1 MASKKSYT
9 VSFKLKVIERAE
21 KEGKKGT
28 AKYSG
33 IDRRRVQECSCDQ
46 VTAILLLLPIVCG
59 GQLLMVTETEAE
71 SPIVPVIPY
80 AMLCY
85 AMLCSLTIF
94 ELGLLGHIGRKIY

>member
-9 VSFKLKVIERAE
+9 VSFKLKVIERTE

-28 AKYSG
+28 AKYFG

-59 GQLLMVTETEAE
+59 GQLPMVTETEAE

-80 AMLCY
+80 A
-85 AMLCSLTIF
+85 
-94 ELGLLGHIGRKIY
+94 KKN